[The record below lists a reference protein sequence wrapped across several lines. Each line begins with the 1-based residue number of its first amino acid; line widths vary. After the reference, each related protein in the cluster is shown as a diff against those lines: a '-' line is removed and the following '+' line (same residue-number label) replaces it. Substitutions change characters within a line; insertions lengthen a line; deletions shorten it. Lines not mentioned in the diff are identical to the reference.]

1 MPCEATNNGRAYR
14 GAAVL
19 LILLTTNALA
29 RDNEIKVLVV
39 MAPGAAVYD
48 EQTITI
54 NRLETS
60 LLICIEF

>member
-1 MPCEATNNGRAYR
+1 M
-14 GAAVL
+14 AVL

-29 RDNEIKVLVV
+29 LDNEIKVLDV

-60 LLICIEF
+60 